1 MADEPVNI
9 PDDEEADQTPQEAV
23 GEDQADAEVTADTP
37 ETDVTAEAEQEESV
51 EASAEESPET
61 GGEVSAETGG
71 EESAETALDIGS
83 EAAIHVEI
91 DIPTAT
97 PTIRG
102 HVDKHGVAIGTGRR
116 KTAVARVRVRSGD
129 GKLTVNGQEMK
140 DYFPLER
147 DQQMILAPLNATGT
161 LGNVD
166 VWVRVNGGG
175 STGQTGAVVLGIA
188 RALQAQNPEVH
199 HKLSEGGFLTRDGR
213 MVERKKYGLKKA
225 RRSFQFSKR

>member
-1 MADEPVNI
+1 MADEPVNT

-23 GEDQADAEVTADTP
+23 GEDQAEDTTADSP
-37 ETDVTAEAEQEESV
+37 ETEVVAESIAEES
-51 EASAEESPET
+51 ADAGTEESPEAVGVDSTAT
-61 GGEVSAETGG
+61 GDDGPAEAT
-71 EESAETALDIGS
+71 LDIGS
-83 EAAIHVEI
+83 ESAIQVEI
-91 DIPTAT
+91 DIPSAT

-116 KTAVARVRVRSGD
+116 KTAVARVRVRSGS
-129 GKLTVNGQEMK
+129 GKLTVNGQEMV

-161 LGNVD
+161 LDNVD